1 MKLRLILLLLGI
13 GAWFLALGAKL
24 CFLQVVQHEHF
35 QEKAEDQQQRVVV
48 LNPPRGTIYDARG
61 RELAVSVEVESAYAV
76 PIEIEDGQKKRQIDP
91 VPTAAAIVRV
101 VPGLDRRELAA
112 DLARDRRFVWVARK
126 LDPPVSRALDD
137 LELPGI
143 AFVKESRR
151 YYPLRGLAAQ
161 VLGYVGTDNVGLAG
175 LEAVYDR
182 AVVGTPGRRTIVQD
196 ARYGKVLYPDF
207 EVDAPHPGK
216 DLHLTLDAAIQ
227 SVAERELAAA
237 VEKHHAKNGSVV
249 VMDPHTGAILAMAS
263 VPGFDPNRFR
273 ASPQESW
280 RNLAVMDAF
289 EPGSTF
295 KMVTLAA
302 ALEAGVVV
310 PDDIFDC
317 GMGSIV
323 VRGSLIRD
331 HKAFGLLTARE
342 VMAKSSNVGAI
353 KIGLKAG
360 IERFYRMVRAFGFG
374 RETGIDLPAESPGQ
388 VRPLER
394 WNQLAT
400 AYGSFGQSLSVT
412 PLQLAVAFGAIAN
425 GGKLVRP
432 YVVESVGSG
441 AQAERHAP
449 RGTVGLPVSP
459 AVQRQIALMLEG
471 VVSEGT
477 AKAAQVPGY
486 GAAGKTGTAQKIIN
500 KAYSPNK
507 HVASFVGYAPF
518 KRPAVVCVVVIDEP
532 WPAYHGG
539 DVAAPVFAAVVSQVL
554 LYLGIPPDRE
564 TPETWPFEPVPEE
577 EEPVAETPGNV
588 QLAAADPLPTD
599 LEPAEPEPPS
609 PPPPGTVPDLTGL
622 SARQAIAGLSALGL
636 APDLK
641 GHGFV
646 ARQAP
651 PPGTPLEAAGG
662 KVELWLERGDA

>member
-1 MKLRLILLLLGI
+1 MKLRSILLLLVAG
-13 GAWFLALGAKL
+13 GWFLVVGAKL
-24 CFLQVVQHEHF
+24 YHLQVVQHEHF
-35 QEKAEDQQQRVVV
+35 KEKAEDQQQRVVV

-76 PIEIEDGQKKRQIDP
+76 PIEIENGRKVRQIEP
-91 VPTAAAIVRV
+91 VATAAQIARAL
-101 VPGLDRRELAA
+101 PGVDRRELAA
-112 DLARDRRFVWVARK
+112 DLAQDRRFVWVERK
-126 LDPPVSRALDD
+126 LDPPVSRALRE

-143 AFVKESRR
+143 AFIKESRR
-151 YYPLRGLAAQ
+151 YYPLRELAAQ

-175 LEAVYDR
+175 LEAIYNR
-182 AVVGTPGRRTIVQD
+182 AIVGTPGRRTIVQD
-196 ARYGKVLYPDF
+196 ARRGKVLHPDF

-227 SVAERELAAA
+227 AVAERELLAA
-237 VEKHHAKNGSVV
+237 VAKHNAKSGSVV
-249 VMDPHTGAILAMAS
+249 VMNPHTGAILAMAS
-263 VPGFDPNRFR
+263 VPGFDPNRFTEF
-273 ASPQESW
+273 SKESW
-280 RNLAVMDAF
+280 RNLAIMDAF

-295 KMVTLAA
+295 KMVTFAA

-310 PDDIFDC
+310 PDDVFDC
-317 GMGSIV
+317 GMGSITV
-323 VRGSLIRD
+323 QGSLIRD
-331 HKAFGLLTARE
+331 HKPFGLLTARE
-342 VMAKSSNVGAI
+342 VMAKSSNVGTI

-360 IERFYRMVRAFGFG
+360 TERFVTMLRAFGFG

-388 VRPLER
+388 VRPQGR

-432 YVVESVGSG
+432 YVVESVGRG
-441 AQAERHAP
+441 AEAKHHTP

-459 AVQRQIALMLEG
+459 RVQRQIAIMLES

-477 AKAAQVPGY
+477 AKTAQIPGY
-486 GAAGKTGTAQKIIN
+486 GVAGKTGTAQKIIG

-518 KRPAVVCVVVIDEP
+518 QRPAVVCVVVIDEP

-539 DVAAPVFAAVVSQVL
+539 DVAAPVFAAVVGQVL
-554 LYLGIPPDRE
+554 LYLGMPPERDR
-564 TPETWPFEPVPEE
+564 PETWPGEPVPE
-577 EEPVAETPGNV
+577 AEQDALGGS
-588 QLAAADPLPTD
+588 QLADSELGTPE
-599 LEPAEPEPPS
+599 LESAGPPS

-636 APDLK
+636 APELR

-651 PPGTPLEAAGG
+651 PPGTPLAAAGG
-662 KVELWLERGDA
+662 KVELWLARGGA